1 MSSSI
6 SSADREKRVEEVLQL
21 MGIDYCRDVIV
32 GDSRNKGIS
41 GGERKR
47 LCVAMELL
55 NRPKLLFLD
64 EPTSGLDSTTAFDL
78 METLKDLADT
88 GVCTV
93 VCTIHQPQTK
103 IYNLLDNL
111 LLMKKGAI
119 VYQGS
124 CAKAEEFFAAQGYP
138 CPVRTN
144 PADHLLDLISLGTKL
159 DKEQARLKYLQVPV
173 NMDFGLEKD
182 DFTIRAVH
190 NWFFQFTVLS
200 MRTLQVPFLSLRNGG
215 IVICYL
221 LPIRS
226 ALADG
231 TPLP

>member
-1 MSSSI
+1 MSSTVSKEE
-6 SSADREKRVEEVLQL
+6 REKRVQEVLQL
-21 MGIDYCRDVIV
+21 MGIAYCSDVIV

-78 METLKDLADT
+78 METLKDLADR
-88 GVCTV
+88 GECTV

-103 IYNLLDNL
+103 IFNLLDNL
-111 LLMKKGAI
+111 LLMKKGSI

-124 CAKAEEFFAAQGYP
+124 CAKAEEFFALQGYP
-138 CPVRTN
+138 CPDRTN
-144 PADHLLDLISLGTKL
+144 PADHFVNLISLGTKI
-159 DKEQARLKYLQVPV
+159 DKEQAEIHHLKVPI
-173 NMDFGLEKD
+173 NLEFGLEKD

-190 NWFFQFTVLS
+190 NWFFQFAVLS
-200 MRTLQVPFLSLRNGG
+200 VRTLQVK
-215 IVICYL
+215 VL
-221 LPIRS
+221 LCV
-226 ALADG
+226 
-231 TPLP
+231 